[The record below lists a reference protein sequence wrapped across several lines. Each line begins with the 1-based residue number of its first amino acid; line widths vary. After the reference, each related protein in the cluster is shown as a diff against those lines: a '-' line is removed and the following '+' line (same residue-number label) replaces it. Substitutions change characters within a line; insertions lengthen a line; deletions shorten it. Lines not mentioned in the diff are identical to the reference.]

1 CSSGNA
7 HTISTIAG
15 RLTEFPRC
23 AASMREGRLSADQ
36 VGVIAAHAGPG
47 SDEHYAQL
55 AAVAT
60 VNQLRT
66 AVKLE
71 PRPQP
76 GPRPEPERAL
86 TTTTTEAGSCYRIT
100 LGHHDAAKFDAA
112 LASHRDALIAE
123 WKHDHDNGQGA
134 GDQRP
139 PMPTTID
146 AFMRL
151 IEAGWDAEATRRPHG
166 QHTTVVAHL
175 DIERSVAAL
184 HLGPL
189 LSEAERQYL
198 TCDATCEVWFERHG
212 EPIGAART
220 TRVISRRLRRAL
232 EHRDSTCA
240 IPGCGATRGLHAH
253 HIWHWEDG
261 GPTELSNLV
270 LVCPYHH
277 RLHHRGEITISG
289 PAHALVV
296 TDDDGQ
302 ILSPGSLARPPTQP
316 PPAVPPCPGPT
327 GERADWWWY
336 DPFQPQPPPTTN

>member
-1 CSSGNA
+1 
-7 HTISTIAG
+7 
-15 RLTEFPRC
+15 
-23 AASMREGRLSADQ
+23 M
-36 VGVIAAHAGPG
+36 
-47 SDEHYAQL
+47 
-55 AAVAT
+55 
-60 VNQLRT
+60 
-66 AVKLE
+66 
-71 PRPQP
+71 
-76 GPRPEPERAL
+76 
-86 TTTTTEAGSCYRIT
+86 
-100 LGHHDAAKFDAA
+100 
-112 LASHRDALIAE
+112 
-123 WKHDHDNGQGA
+123 
-134 GDQRP
+134 
-139 PMPTTID
+139 
-146 AFMRL
+146 
-151 IEAGWDAEATRRPHG
+151 
-166 QHTTVVAHL
+166 VAHL

-232 EHRDSTCA
+232 EHRDNTCA

-253 HIWHWEDG
+253 HIRHWEDG

>member
-1 CSSGNA
+1 
-7 HTISTIAG
+7 
-15 RLTEFPRC
+15 
-23 AASMREGRLSADQ
+23 M
-36 VGVIAAHAGPG
+36 AAHR
-47 SDEHYAQL
+47 E
-55 AAVAT
+55 
-60 VNQLRT
+60 
-66 AVKLE
+66 
-71 PRPQP
+71 
-76 GPRPEPERAL
+76 
-86 TTTTTEAGSCYRIT
+86 
-100 LGHHDAAKFDAA
+100 
-112 LASHRDALIAE
+112 ALIAE

-232 EHRDSTCA
+232 EHRDNTCA

-253 HIWHWEDG
+253 HIRHWEDG